1 MASSGHTWQ
10 VLNYHLLVTPGIF
23 WSQLLIDVDRN
34 VIFEYFT
41 TLLAAGHNWQLLVTS
56 GFIWSHH
63 ATIELPFSGHFLVT
77 SICF

>member
-1 MASSGHTWQ
+1 M
-10 VLNYHLLVTPGIF
+10 
-23 WSQLLIDVDRN
+23 
-34 VIFEYFT
+34 IFEYFT

-77 SICF
+77 SICFGNLSLDLVFGKAQPLSPSPTVLTA